1 MNKITPTF
9 RIKPIIRMQFTN
21 TRVRNFSSMRLRS
34 RMGAQKTAIH
44 QKAGKK
50 ITKNKAQLAKTRK
63 SLKLPSSA
71 SKGLVLNAEANDAVT
86 KRKIVKLEKSEV
98 QAECPWFTKMD
109 EEDHESTFFCSD
121 YKETPKLDNLRA
133 QAGYNLR
140 LRSTKA
146 AGNND
151 MSRRTLNQS
160 NVHHFENMLELNK
173 PRAKQ
178 PRITYI
184 KAND

>member
-1 MNKITPTF
+1 
-9 RIKPIIRMQFTN
+9 MQFTN
-21 TRVRNFSSMRLRS
+21 TRVRNSTTMRLRS
-34 RMGAQKTAIH
+34 RMSARKTAFL
-44 QKAGKK
+44 QKAGKT

-63 SLKLPSSA
+63 SVKMPSSA
-71 SKGLVLNAEANDAVT
+71 SKSLVLNAEANDAVT

-98 QAECPWFTKMD
+98 QAESPWFTKMD

-121 YKETPKLDNLRA
+121 YKETPKLENLRA

-140 LRSTKA
+140 LRA
-146 AGNND
+146 AKPASNND

-160 NVHHFENMLELNK
+160 NVHHFDKMLELNK
-173 PRAKQ
+173 PKAKQ
-178 PRITYI
+178 PRITYT

>member
-1 MNKITPTF
+1 
-9 RIKPIIRMQFTN
+9 MQFKN
-21 TRVRNFSSMRLRS
+21 KRVRNFSSMRLRS
-34 RMGAQKTAIH
+34 RMAAQKTAVTL
-44 QKAGKK
+44 KAGKK

-86 KRKIVKLEKSEV
+86 KTRKIVKLEKSEV

-121 YKETPKLDNLRA
+121 YKETPKLDNLRG

-146 AGNND
+146 VSNND
-151 MSRRTLNQS
+151 MSRRTLNQ
-160 NVHHFENMLELNK
+160 
-173 PRAKQ
+173 
-178 PRITYI
+178 
-184 KAND
+184 

>member
-1 MNKITPTF
+1 MNKITPTLP
-9 RIKPIIRMQFTN
+9 IKTIIRMQFTN
-21 TRVRNFSSMRLRS
+21 TRVRNFTAMQLRS
-34 RMGAQKTAIH
+34 RMSAQKTTFL
-44 QKAGKK
+44 QRAGKM
-50 ITKNKAQLAKTRK
+50 ITKNKAQLVKIRK
-63 SLKLPSSA
+63 SIKMPSSA

-121 YKETPKLDNLRA
+121 YKETPKLENLRA

-140 LRSTKA
+140 LRATKA

-151 MSRRTLNQS
+151 MSRRTLNQ
-160 NVHHFENMLELNK
+160 
-173 PRAKQ
+173 
-178 PRITYI
+178 
-184 KAND
+184 

>member
-1 MNKITPTF
+1 MNKITPTLP
-9 RIKPIIRMQFTN
+9 IKTIIRMQFTN
-21 TRVRNFSSMRLRS
+21 TRVRNFTAMQLRS
-34 RMGAQKTAIH
+34 RMSAQKTTFL
-44 QKAGKK
+44 QRAGKT
-50 ITKNKAQLAKTRK
+50 ITKNKALLGKIRK
-63 SLKLPSSA
+63 SIKMPSSA

-121 YKETPKLDNLRA
+121 YKETPKLENHRA

-140 LRSTKA
+140 LRAMKA

-151 MSRRTLNQS
+151 MSRRTLNQ
-160 NVHHFENMLELNK
+160 
-173 PRAKQ
+173 
-178 PRITYI
+178 
-184 KAND
+184 